1 MSTIWTPSGERPVHR
16 DDPHAPPPQG
26 TQPAP
31 PTAPSG
37 GTQPTEEELAAR
49 MAQVQRELLQT
60 PAIVVIANHC
70 IGLFQL
76 AALHL
81 DQERPDLP
89 QAQLAIDA
97 LAAIV
102 EGLGNK
108 LGEDETPL
116 RDALTSLRLAFV
128 EAGKRAGGERAPS
141 P

>member
-16 DDPHAPPPQG
+16 EDTPAPPAQG

-31 PTAPSG
+31 SGDPSG
-37 GTQPTEEELAAR
+37 GAQPTEEELAAR

-89 QAQLAIDA
+89 QAKLAIDA
-97 LAAIV
+97 LGAIV
-102 EGLGNK
+102 EGLDDR
-108 LGEDETPL
+108 LGDDETPL